1 MAQKAQPT
9 FLTREGYQKL
19 ESELTYLSTA
29 RRSEVANRLREAI
42 EEDQDILESSE
53 LEDVRN
59 EQAFLEGRIRMLRG
73 ILGNAIIIEDA
84 ASCESA
90 GLGCYVTVVNLGD
103 DGLPETYRIVG
114 SAEADPSAGSI
125 SNESPLGRELVGRS
139 VGEHVTIDAPD
150 GRMMFKIVAIR

>member
-1 MAQKAQPT
+1 MAQKARPT

-19 ESELTYLSTA
+19 ESDLTHLSTV

-42 EEDQDILESSE
+42 EEDQNILESSE
-53 LEDVRN
+53 LEDARN

-84 ASCESA
+84 ASCDIV
-90 GLGCYVTVVNLGD
+90 GLGCYVTVVDLGD
-103 DGLPETYRIVG
+103 DGVPETYRVVG
-114 SAEADPSAGSI
+114 SAEAAPSVGSV

-150 GRMMFKIVAIR
+150 VRMMFKIAAIR